1 MMNKILLLGAAAT
14 LALAGCSSE
23 RGYSERGTPTP
34 QSQLIE
40 PSVANGNGC
49 NFEDSGANCKRPDV
63 TKSEIQSD
71 SGK

>member
-14 LALAGCSSE
+14 LALSGCS
-23 RGYSERGTPTP
+23 YSERGTPTP
-34 QSQLIE
+34 QSELIE

-49 NFEDSGANCKRPDV
+49 NFEESGTNCIRPDA
-63 TKSEIQSD
+63 TSDEIQSD